1 MRRVNFFSA
10 SSAPTNVS
18 WGEPKQLSPY
28 HSRQT
33 EMALIEPSYLF
44 LSSFPKAGSL
54 FFSATGT
61 PKLKTGEG
69 SAAKICPSHHNTN
82 DNLLVHTIRSRR
94 LVSHWTAIIQFSQP
108 SCKLYTII
116 TPIVPPDNWGSED
129 LRHWLRQVR
138 RPGGGVRT
146 RLPISL
152 QSRS

>member
-1 MRRVNFFSA
+1 
-10 SSAPTNVS
+10 
-18 WGEPKQLSPY
+18 
-28 HSRQT
+28 
-33 EMALIEPSYLF
+33 MALIEPSYLF

-116 TPIVPPDNWGSED
+116 TPIVPPDN
-129 LRHWLRQVR
+129 
-138 RPGGGVRT
+138 
-146 RLPISL
+146 
-152 QSRS
+152 